1 MSYFVYALQS
11 ERDGRL
17 YIGMTRDV
25 QKRLRQHNAGRIQ
38 STRFY
43 RPYVLLRFIEVPD
56 RLAARALEREWK
68 SGSGRTLLK

>member
-1 MSYFVYALQS
+1 MPYFVYALQS

-25 QKRLRQHNAGRIQ
+25 QKRLRQHNAGKTQ

-43 RPYVLLRFIEVPD
+43 RPYILLRFAEVPD
-56 RLAARALEREWK
+56 RLAARALEKEWK
-68 SGSGRTLLK
+68 SGSGRAFIK